1 MEFEEQKKA
10 LIEYWEKSGIVRD
23 KRLIEAFLSVP
34 REEFVLPT
42 YRHRAYDDVALPI
55 IAGQTISQPTTIM
68 IMLQALEPKQDD
80 IVLEIGAGSGYNAA
94 LLSKLVKK
102 VYTVEILEEVANY
115 AKKNLEKLNIK
126 NVEVIIS
133 DGSLGYK
140 KAAPYDKI
148 IVTAACPE
156 IPKPLI
162 DQLKDNGILVAPV
175 GSLFEQKMLKVVKKK
190 GKLIK
195 QDLGEFVFVPLHGKH
210 GFQAT

>member
-162 DQLKDNGILVAPV
+162 EQLKDNGILVAPV

-195 QDLGEFVFVPLHGKH
+195 QDLGEFVFVPLYGKH